1 MSPVCLHQA
10 GVLFDV
16 DGVLLRGG
24 SVIPA
29 ARRAFQ
35 KLLDKNNNFLFPV
48 VFVTNAGSCQRHH
61 KAQQLSHLL
70 DIQVGQTG
78 GGQTGGGQ
86 TGLIYNDSVDVV
98 MTSDENMKNTKNMRN
113 ILYQFD

>member
-1 MSPVCLHQA
+1 MAVRVSPVRLHQV

-29 ARRAFQ
+29 AQRAFR
-35 KLLDKNNNFLFPV
+35 KLVDKDNNLLLPV

-61 KAQQLSHLL
+61 KATQLSHLL
-70 DIQVGQTG
+70 EVQVGRG
-78 GGQTGGGQ
+78 
-86 TGLIYNDSVDVV
+86 
-98 MTSDENMKNTKNMRN
+98 
-113 ILYQFD
+113 

>member
-1 MSPVCLHQA
+1 MITHSCLFVSHLSLHQV

-35 KLLDKNNNFLFPV
+35 KLVDKDNNFLLPV

-61 KAQQLSHLL
+61 KATQLSHLL
-70 DIQVGQTG
+70 EVQVGR
-78 GGQTGGGQ
+78 
-86 TGLIYNDSVDVV
+86 LSSSDAVD
-98 MTSDENMKNTKNMRN
+98 
-113 ILYQFD
+113 

>member
-1 MSPVCLHQA
+1 MVTLLNCVCVSPVCLCQV

-35 KLLDKNNNFLFPV
+35 KLADKNNNFLLPV

-61 KAQQLSHLL
+61 KATQLSHLL
-70 DIQVGQTG
+70 EVQVGRICVPNPTHLSDG
-78 GGQTGGGQ
+78 TEK
-86 TGLIYNDSVDVV
+86 V
-98 MTSDENMKNTKNMRN
+98 M
-113 ILYQFD
+113 

>member
-1 MSPVCLHQA
+1 MTEMLHICLYQA

-24 SVIPA
+24 KVIPA

-35 KLLDKNNNFLFPV
+35 KLVDRNNNFLLPV

-61 KAQQLSHLL
+61 KAQQLSNLL
-70 DIQVGQTG
+70 DVQVRQTD
-78 GGQTGGGQ
+78 GGQSDAYAMELFCCAMI
-86 TGLIYNDSVDVV
+86 GLSQLCYLSVF
-98 MTSDENMKNTKNMRN
+98 
-113 ILYQFD
+113 L

>member
-1 MSPVCLHQA
+1 MHVSKSHGVCVCVSIICVCLCLYLCVSRCICVCVSVCPCLLQV

-35 KLLDKNNNFLFPV
+35 KLVDKNNNFLFPV
-48 VFVTNAGSCQRHH
+48 VFVTNAGSCQRHV
-61 KAQQLSHLL
+61 KAMQLSHLL
-70 DIQVGQTG
+70 DVQVG
-78 GGQTGGGQ
+78 
-86 TGLIYNDSVDVV
+86 
-98 MTSDENMKNTKNMRN
+98 R
-113 ILYQFD
+113 

>member
-1 MSPVCLHQA
+1 MNRPIIIKVLP

-29 ARRAFQ
+29 AQRALG
-35 KLLDKNNNFLFPV
+35 KLVDRNNRFRFPV
-48 VFVTNAGSCQRHH
+48 VFVTNAGSCLRQH

-70 DIQVGQTG
+70 GLQVEGAG
-78 GGQTGGGQ
+78 FPR
-86 TGLIYNDSVDVV
+86 DAAAAAAV
-98 MTSDENMKNTKNMRN
+98 
-113 ILYQFD
+113 